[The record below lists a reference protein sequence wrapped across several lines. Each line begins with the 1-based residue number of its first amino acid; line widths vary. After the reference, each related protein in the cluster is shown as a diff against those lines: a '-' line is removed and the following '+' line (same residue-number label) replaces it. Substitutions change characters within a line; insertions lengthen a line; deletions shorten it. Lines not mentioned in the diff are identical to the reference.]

1 MLGKGYSF
9 SADIWT
15 IGVILF
21 EFLCGQLPFG
31 EDLDDPFAVHSA
43 IVSSALKYPSFMTDL
58 KAKKVIDQLLSK
70 PSDSRLPK
78 GFAALKAMNYFDGF
92 DW

>member
-1 MLGKGYSF
+1 
-9 SADIWT
+9 
-15 IGVILF
+15 
-21 EFLCGQLPFG
+21 
-31 EDLDDPFAVHSA
+31 
-43 IVSSALKYPSFMTDL
+43 MTDL

-78 GFAALKAMNYFDGF
+78 GFAALKAMSYFDGF